1 MEQVLL
7 HLWGD
12 YIFQTDTQAK
22 GKKLKG
28 WYGTWCCLKHCLT
41 YSLPFLLIGSW
52 KAWLVIFV
60 THFII
65 DRTKLID
72 YLLAIKNDV
81 KKLKVCGNEEHPVSE
96 GKYMYDISN
105 FGFGLDRPQILTLW
119 LYIIVDNIFH
129 ITINFFA
136 LKYL

>member
-1 MEQVLL
+1 MEQILL

-12 YIFQTDTQAK
+12 YIVQTDTQAK

-28 WYGTWCCLKHCLT
+28 WHGTWCCFKHCLT

-52 KAWLVIFV
+52 KAWVVIFV

-72 YLLAIKNDV
+72 YLLAIKNGV
-81 KKLKVCGNEEHPVSE
+81 KGVMILKEGEVPVFE
-96 GKYMYDISN
+96 KDHYNISN

-119 LYIIVDNIFH
+119 LYIIADNIFH
-129 ITINFFA
+129 ITINYFA